1 MLQFRASY
9 DLFLMPPPPPPSAAS
24 GSSAVNF
31 PFLPSLRCLYLSASL
46 TVTLSAA
53 SGMQSGSEEGRGE
66 GQKRDKYVILVYG
79 FGMTQHSPL
88 FLVQQRKCEAL
99 PIRTLLMVNTLR
111 RWRRRRIHNRP
122 PSRQANITSR

>member
-1 MLQFRASY
+1 MTSSLCRRGRRR
-9 DLFLMPPPPPPSAAS
+9 LPPPLLVHLLSTSPC
-24 GSSAVNF
+24 
-31 PFLPSLRCLYLSASL
+31 CLYLSASL

-88 FLVQQRKCEAL
+88 FLVQQRKCEAP

>member
-1 MLQFRASY
+1 MGIVLKQDRVRVGYYWTPVRSEWQCLDLRGRIAAQSNQGTRA
-9 DLFLMPPPPPPSAAS
+9 L
-24 GSSAVNF
+24 
-31 PFLPSLRCLYLSASL
+31 L

-88 FLVQQRKCEAL
+88 FLVQQRKCEA
-99 PIRTLLMVNTLR
+99 
-111 RWRRRRIHNRP
+111 P
-122 PSRQANITSR
+122 PFALC